1 MTNAEMKKVLIKASI
16 FTVISIAVMLHRSAT
31 KHILITDA
39 AGQNLDREF
48 SSESYNLLVDRNTS
62 GRQVGKLTI
71 PLSKS
76 VSSDDIVMED
86 RYVDH
91 ELRIYIDCREEG
103 FYLDNAVISDLD
115 IIDEAVCITENDT
128 GSVCLDFKLDGLY
141 ANESSLTESS
151 TIEVRFFKPYEEYE
165 QIVVVDPVCGGSDAG
180 DSFDELS
187 EKDIALDVALAFKSE
202 VDKAE
207 DNTIKFY
214 YTRLSDTDVDDA
226 RRIQLIEDTQADLVV
241 RIGADLSQNGQAGIK
256 AYYNDEFFIRKMNNA
271 QFAGELVNGCAS
283 KSGAGVIGVYPEY
296 EDDTVLKASRTP
308 TAKISVGE
316 LNVVEDQNRLRDKS
330 YIGKMASGIYQ
341 GISDAFEEMK

>member
-1 MTNAEMKKVLIKASI
+1 MNNAEMKKMLVKASV
-16 FTVISIAVMLHRSAT
+16 FTVVSIAVMLHRSAT

-128 GSVCLDFKLDGLY
+128 GSVCLDFKIDGLY

-151 TIEVRFFKPYEEYE
+151 TIEVRFFKPYEEYD

-180 DSFDELS
+180 VSFDTLS
-187 EKDIALDVALAFKSE
+187 EKDIALDVALALRSEVEKSE
-202 VDKAE
+202 N
-207 DNTIKFY
+207 NTIKFY
-214 YTRLSDTDVDDA
+214 YTRLSDNDVDDTK
-226 RRIQLIEDTQADLVV
+226 RLQLIEDTQADLVV
-241 RIGADLSQNGQAGIK
+241 RIGAGLSQDGQDGIR
-256 AYYNDEFFIRKMNNA
+256 AYYNDEFFLRKLNNA
-271 QFAGELVNGCAS
+271 QLAGELVSGCVA
-283 KSGAGVIGVYPEY
+283 KSGTNVVGVYPEY
-296 EDDTVLKASRTP
+296 EDDAVLAASKTP
-308 TAKISVGE
+308 AARISVGE
-316 LNVVEDQNRLRDKS
+316 LNVEEDQNRLRDKA